1 MVTTVALTGMT
12 GFIGKHIADNL
23 LARGFAIR
31 ALTRNEPKTFVK
43 NLTWI
48 VGDLDKPDSLSE
60 LVYGAE
66 SVVHCAGQVRGRNE
80 AIFTHC
86 NVTGSLQLLQA
97 AKQSGHIKRFL
108 FMSSLAARHPDL
120 SWYAHSKYV
129 AEQQL
134 AAHAADISLGIFR
147 PTAVYGPGD
156 KELKPL
162 FTWLLHG
169 LLPRMGAA
177 TARLSFIHVSDLA
190 QAVGQWLI
198 AEPQPTIP
206 YELCDDVTDGYSW
219 QRLQEIGGE
228 VRNGTVRL
236 IPIPLPV
243 LKFLADISLLSS
255 RLSGKEPMLTRSKI
269 HELIHPDWS
278 ASHLCLSR
286 HIHWHPRVNLIDALR
301 EGLF

>member
-1 MVTTVALTGMT
+1 MATTVALTGMT
-12 GFIGKHIADNL
+12 GFIGRHIADNL
-23 LARGFAIR
+23 LARGFSVR
-31 ALTRNEPKTFVK
+31 ALTRSEPKTSVK

-48 VGDLDKPDSLSE
+48 PGDLDQPESLSE

-66 SVVHCAGQVRGRNE
+66 SVVHCAGQVRGRSA

-97 AKQSGHIKRFL
+97 AKKSGHIKRFL

-134 AAHAADISLGIFR
+134 AAHAAGISLGIFR

-162 FTWLLHG
+162 FTWLLRG
-169 LLPRMGAA
+169 VLPQMGAP

-198 AEPQPTIP
+198 AEPQPTFP
-206 YELCDDVTDGYSW
+206 YELCDGVTRGYSW
-219 QRLQEIGGE
+219 QRLQQMGEE

-236 IPIPLPV
+236 IPVPLPV
-243 LKFLADISLLSS
+243 LKLLADISLLSS
-255 RLSGKEPMLTRSKI
+255 RLTGKEPMLTRSKI
-269 HELIHPDWS
+269 QELTHPDWS

-286 HIHWHPRVNLIDALR
+286 DIHWRPVISLIHALR